1 MDSSK
6 ENLNSETSTIDRRQK
21 KRHAFSAT
29 TEVKELATGA
39 RSSTRAA
46 DLSQKGCY
54 LDSLNPLPIG
64 AKIQVRMIW
73 GGEEVICAGI
83 VRDSHPG
90 MGMGVAFT
98 DMDEGRKALI
108 EKWIKKLDSSE
119 PEKLSPSPRAQASDA
134 APPNAKDALALRLI
148 ELLQKKGLLTS
159 NDVASLLRD
168 EIA

>member
-6 ENLNSETSTIDRRQK
+6 DKLNSETSTIDRRQQ

-29 TEVKELATGA
+29 TEVKELATGG

-54 LDSLNPLPIG
+54 LDSLNPLPVG
-64 AKIQVRMIW
+64 AKIQVRIIW
-73 GGEEVICAGI
+73 GGEEVICTGI
-83 VRDSHPG
+83 VRESHPG
-90 MGMGVAFT
+90 LGMGVAFT
-98 DMDEGRKALI
+98 DMDEGRTALI

-119 PEKLSPSPRAQASDA
+119 PERLSPSPRAETSNA
-134 APPNAKDALALRLI
+134 APPNSRDALALKLI
-148 ELLQKKGLLTS
+148 ELMQKKGLLTS
-159 NDVASLLRD
+159 NEVASLLRD